1 MYAVI
6 EAGGQQHRV
15 TAGDVIRVQKIAGD
29 VSQEVSLDKV
39 LMVAKDDTVH
49 VGRPYVEKA
58 AVKAEIQ
65 GDMRS
70 DKVIVYKQKPRKGYR
85 KLNGHRQTLTVLKI
99 KEIVFGG

>member
-6 EAGGQQHRV
+6 EAGGQQHKV
-15 TAGDVIRVQKIAGD
+15 SPGDVIRVQTMAGG
-29 VSQEVSLDKV
+29 VSEEISLDKV
-39 LMVAKDDTVH
+39 LMVAKDDDIL

-65 GDMRS
+65 GEKKS
-70 DKVIVYKQKPRKGYR
+70 NKVIVYKQKPRKGHR